1 MKQPTTNAGPEGGRP
16 SINWTA
22 SAQCDWEGIHLLDSD
37 GLIHATITGATPEA
51 LALIK
56 AAPELLDTLR
66 AVCEA
71 FEAHSPC
78 DLNDI
83 PADDAI
89 EMMKRA
95 IEAAEDSASIEAER
109 EFDGAL
115 VCDKCGES
123 YAEGGDGWNGLC
135 GTCADKKE
143 GEDWCQAC
151 EDGTCPELGEAKA

>member
-51 LALIK
+51 LARIK
-56 AAPELLDTLR
+56 AAPELLAMLKHAEERLNAIPHVYSKTHFGTIR
-66 AVCEA
+66 A
-71 FEAHSPC
+71 
-78 DLNDI
+78 
-83 PADDAI
+83 
-89 EMMKRA
+89 A

-143 GEDWCQAC
+143 GEA
-151 EDGTCPELGEAKA
+151 